1 MKAAYNEHDSYAAQW
16 LRNLVQRQLIAP
28 GDVLECSIVD
38 LTPNDLRKYAQV
50 HLFAGIG
57 IWSASLRDVGVRD
70 DEPFWTASCP
80 CQPFSAAGKGNGF
93 ADERHL
99 WPATFHLVEQ
109 CRPVRIAGEQVAS
122 KDGLAWLDLVQSDM
136 EGAGY
141 AFGAV
146 DTCAAGFGAP
156 HIRQRLYWVA
166 DDIVFE
172 RSDRSRSPCD
182 GSKARRW
189 VEGPGEVAR
198 FCDAGVMG
206 QSDSSGRSSRIE
218 RAAPVGHGDPI
229 VAAGGICQLVDSTI
243 ERRQQIGAD
252 AIRSVAGS
260 GTEGRSA
267 RLAVRSSVS
276 ELGDAE
282 RARLER
288 LAGHGD
294 DGNQSGRNDAGADRH
309 APASSGVGHNG
320 GPPLAAGPT
329 NGFWSNPDW
338 LFCRDGKWRPVEAGT
353 FPLAHGEQSRVG
365 RLRAY
370 GNQIVRPQAAAIL
383 KAWMDCRP

>member
-166 DDIVFE
+166 DAANDGLVG
-172 RSDRSRSPCD
+172 RRASQASDGRD
-182 GSKARRW
+182 A
-189 VEGPGEVAR
+189 AR
-198 FCDAGVMG
+198 FEPERLCDAGRLG
-206 QSDSSGRSSRIE
+206 QPDSRGRSSRVE
-218 RAAPVGHGDPI
+218 RAAPVGHGDAFI
-229 VAAGGICQLVDSTI
+229 ATGGICQL
-243 ERRQQIGAD
+243 
-252 AIRSVAGS
+252 
-260 GTEGRSA
+260 
-267 RLAVRSSVS
+267 
-276 ELGDAE
+276 GDPE
-282 RARLER
+282 RAGLER
-288 LAGHGD
+288 FAGYGD
-294 DGNQSGRNDAGADRH
+294 DRNQPGRNDAEACR
-309 APASSGVGHNG
+309 PASASGGLGHNG
-320 GPPLAAGPT
+320 GPPLAAAGPT

-353 FPLAHGEQSRVG
+353 FPLAHGESARVG

-370 GNQIVRPQAAAIL
+370 GNQIVRPQAAAFL
-383 KAWMDCRP
+383 KAYLDCRP

>member
-1 MKAAYNEHDSYAAQW
+1 MKAVYNEHDSYAAQW
-16 LRNLVQRQLIAP
+16 LRNLIQRQLIAP
-28 GDVLECSIVD
+28 GDVLECSVVD

-50 HLFAGIG
+50 HLFAGVG
-57 IWSASLRDVGVRD
+57 IWSASLRDAGVRD

-80 CQPFSAAGKGNGF
+80 CQPFSAAGKGGGF
-93 ADERHL
+93 DDERHL

-166 DDIVFE
+166 DAANDGLVG
-172 RSDRSRSPCD
+172 RRASQASDGRD
-182 GSKARRW
+182 A
-189 VEGPGEVAR
+189 AR
-198 FCDAGVMG
+198 FEPERLCDAGRLG
-206 QSDSSGRSSRIE
+206 QPDSRGRSSRVE
-218 RAAPVGHGDPI
+218 RAAPVGHGDAFI
-229 VAAGGICQLVDSTI
+229 AAGGICQL
-243 ERRQQIGAD
+243 AD
-252 AIRSVAGS
+252 AYDDGLQGS
-260 GTEGRSA
+260 AVETVFGTGRRDEGNAPGRSGA
-267 RLAVRSSVS
+267 SLV
-276 ELGDAE
+276 DAT
-282 RARLER
+282 
-288 LAGHGD
+288 
-294 DGNQSGRNDAGADRH
+294 
-309 APASSGVGHNG
+309 PAS
-320 GPPLAAGPT
+320 GPT

-353 FPLAHGEQSRVG
+353 FPLAHGESARVG

-370 GNQIVRPQAAAIL
+370 GNQIVRPQAAAFL
-383 KAWMDCRP
+383 KAYLDCRP

>member
-16 LRNLVQRQLIAP
+16 LRNLIQRQLIAP

-57 IWSASLRDVGVRD
+57 IWSASLRDVGIRD

-166 DDIVFE
+166 DAAE
-172 RSDRSRSPCD
+172 RGSGALDWQPGTRVQSQVADRGRSVSRVVADAMQSGRPEGRTFARD
-182 GSKARRW
+182 RPLAGSREHGTLALADDPERRADTARGHERD
-189 VEGPGEVAR
+189 R
-198 FCDAGVMG
+198 TDAGWSQGAGDAQGRG
-206 QSDSSGRSSRIE
+206 QSR
-218 RAAPVGHGDPI
+218 V
-229 VAAGGICQLVDSTI
+229 V
-243 ERRQQIGAD
+243 
-252 AIRSVAGS
+252 
-260 GTEGRSA
+260 
-267 RLAVRSSVS
+267 
-276 ELGDAE
+276 GDAE
-282 RARLER
+282 RPRLEG

-294 DGNQSGRNDAGADRH
+294 DRNQSRRNDAGADRH
-309 APASSGVGHNG
+309 APASSGLGHNG
-320 GPPLAAGPT
+320 GPPLAANPT
-329 NGFWSNPDW
+329 DGFWSNPDW

-353 FPLAHGEQSRVG
+353 FPLAHGEPARVG

-370 GNQIVRPQAAAIL
+370 GNQIVRPQAAAFL
-383 KAWMDCRP
+383 KAYLDCRP